1 MNLPPAPA
9 AHDSSGASPR
19 ESSGAASRDSSGA
32 ARSSGVQLHPTSL
45 PGGRLGREAYAFVD
59 WLADAGQSWWQM
71 LPLGPPD
78 RYGSP
83 YKSSSA
89 FAAWPGLLA
98 NPRAPV
104 SRAAELD
111 FRDRE
116 GFWIG
121 DWERLGPRGAVADQ
135 VRFDR
140 EWTALRSYA
149 RDRGVRLI
157 GDVPIYVAPGSVD
170 HRAHPELF
178 RADAV
183 AGTPPDAYTD
193 KGQLWG
199 NPLYDWP
206 ALRRRGYRW
215 WVERF
220 RRMFELYDV
229 ARIDHFRG
237 FVAYWAVPQGAR
249 HALAGRWQRGPGQAP
264 FDAAARSL
272 RRRLPLIAENLGVIT
287 PPVERLREAL
297 GLPGMVVLQFGF
309 DPDDPRGPHR
319 PENHR
324 EDQVVYTATHD
335 NDTLRGWYEGLEAA
349 RRAEVDE
356 AVRRAGVRE
365 PEPHWSLIRL
375 AFASPARTAM
385 VQMQDVLGLGS
396 EARMNVPGRAA
407 GSWSWRLERVPDAS
421 LARRLLAVTQEA
433 GRAPANYGQVREAG
447 HISPTT
453 LPPS

>member
-1 MNLPPAPA
+1 MNLP
-9 AHDSSGASPR
+9 
-19 ESSGAASRDSSGA
+19 
-32 ARSSGVQLHPTSL
+32 RSSGVQLHPTSL
-45 PGGRLGREAYAFVD
+45 PGGRLGREAHAFVD

-83 YKSSSA
+83 YKSASA

-98 NPRAPV
+98 APRAPV
-104 SRAAELD
+104 SSGELAD
-111 FRDRE
+111 FRERE
-116 GFWIG
+116 SFWIG
-121 DWERLGPRGAVADQ
+121 DWERLGPRGAVAHQ

-140 EWTALRSYA
+140 EWASLRAHAS
-149 RDRGVRLI
+149 DRAVRLI

-178 RADAV
+178 RGDAV

-215 WVERF
+215 WIERF
-220 RRMFELYDV
+220 RRTFELVDV

-237 FVAYWAVPQGAR
+237 FVAYWAVPRGAR
-249 HALAGRWQRGPGQAP
+249 HALAGRWQRGPGRAP
-264 FDAAARSL
+264 FDAAL
-272 RRRLPLIAENLGVIT
+272 RAIGVLPLIAENLGVIT
-287 PPVERLREAL
+287 PAVERLRTSL

-309 DPDDPRGPHR
+309 DPEDPRGPHR
-319 PENHR
+319 VENHR

-335 NDTLRGWYEGLEAA
+335 NDTVAGWYAGLEPE
-349 RRAEVDE
+349 RRAEVDA
-356 AVRRAGVRE
+356 AVAAAGVTE
-365 PEPHWSLIRL
+365 PEPHWGLIRL

-396 EARMNVPGRAA
+396 EGRMNQPGRARGA
-407 GSWSWRLERVPDAS
+407 WKWRLAS
-421 LARRLLAVTQEA
+421 MPGREVARRLREATEAA
-433 GRAPANYGQVREAG
+433 GR
-447 HISPTT
+447 
-453 LPPS
+453 LP